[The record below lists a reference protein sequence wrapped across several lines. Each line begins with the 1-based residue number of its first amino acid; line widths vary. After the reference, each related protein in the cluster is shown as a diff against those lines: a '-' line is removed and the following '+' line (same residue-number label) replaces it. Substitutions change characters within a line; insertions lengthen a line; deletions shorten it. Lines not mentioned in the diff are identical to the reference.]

1 MGHIW
6 LIGMMGSGKTTVGK
20 RVSGALEMPFID
32 SDELI
37 VQKSQRTIDEF
48 FAEDEAAFRDIE
60 RRTVTEISHLRDH
73 VVATGGGVVLDG
85 RNVTTMRSS
94 GTTLLLDA
102 DIDTLNR
109 RLLRSTGR
117 PLLARNSDIAAI
129 AEVRAEIYTAAADV
143 VIDTSHLSIE
153 EVAAEVSAC
162 RAM

>member
-20 RVSGALEMPFID
+20 RVSTALQMPFID

-37 VQKSQRTIDEF
+37 VKQSQRTIDELF
-48 FAEDEAAFRDIE
+48 SDDEAAFREIE
-60 RRTVTEISHLRDH
+60 RRTVTEISHLQDH
-73 VVATGGGVVLDG
+73 VVATGGGVVLDQ

-94 GTTLLLDA
+94 GTTVLLDA

-117 PLLARNSDIAAI
+117 PLLTKNSDIAAI

-153 EVAAEVSAC
+153 EVADEVSAC